1 MVRIRFPPAKSLLR
15 TGFATQRRKADDHLA
30 RPRPVQLGQI
40 RCNKWPRSHRST
52 VGNPISRPARRVR
65 CEATLRR
72 AYIEANRLQKAKR
85 LLDVRRPGASGVAV
99 MGIAAVH

>member
-1 MVRIRFPPAKSLLR
+1 
-15 TGFATQRRKADDHLA
+15 
-30 RPRPVQLGQI
+30 
-40 RCNKWPRSHRST
+40 
-52 VGNPISRPARRVR
+52 VGKPIFRPAPRVG